1 MIFCPQKENLM
12 SLNCKGVSK
21 VFCNPEIVLS
31 LIKAFKSLF
40 PTIEF
45 LEITDLKKKDFS
57 VYLYIDLFL

>member
-1 MIFCPQKENLM
+1 M